1 MMKDRREAR
10 FEQLELKY
18 QAVALR
24 EVEARKQAGNPVTP
38 AYLHL
43 IEMKHSS
50 LATHEMAC
58 DALRKLDALGENG
71 CVCWHCGEVYHKDE
85 GYFLNKEYC
94 SRGCYDAR

>member
-1 MMKDRREAR
+1 MKDRREAR
-10 FEQLELKY
+10 FERLELKY

-38 AYLHL
+38 ASLHL

-71 CVCWHCGEVYHKDE
+71 CVCWHCGEVYHKDQ
-85 GYFLNKEYC
+85 GSIMDDTFC
-94 SRGCYDAR
+94 SDECYHAH